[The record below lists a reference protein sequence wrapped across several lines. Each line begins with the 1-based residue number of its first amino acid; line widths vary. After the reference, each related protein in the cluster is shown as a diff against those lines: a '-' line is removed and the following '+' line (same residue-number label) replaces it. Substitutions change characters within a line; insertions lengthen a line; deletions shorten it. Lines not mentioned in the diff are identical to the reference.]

1 MMAFTYLYFG
11 CMLTGPIIW
20 LSWMDDCII
29 AGNKGGF
36 KAAKEQMKQ
45 WFGSDDVDKLTQFI
59 CCKFYELY

>member
-1 MMAFTYLYFG
+1 
-11 CMLTGPIIW
+11 MLTGPIIW

-45 WFGSDDVDKLTQFI
+45 WFGSDDVYKLNQFI